1 MASSITVENQGKCS
15 QKSQIP
21 RALSLIKRGM
31 AFMKR
36 NSPIRSNLLKR
47 ANSDA
52 GTSVRPKKL
61 TENLDCQQQPSE
73 EISSVQESNKSSS
86 KTTKTPNK
94 LVKSVSSSK
103 KPLYTRPS
111 PYSYSTKKPQP
122 SRIPVRRC
130 ISVTPIGE
138 RIANLES
145 QENDLVENLKA
156 VREKLEHLKEL
167 RYNNLFFNRLNR
179 QSSNF
184 MPKIEESDM
193 ESIGSSP
200 SVAYIR
206 PIKPRRLSIKV
217 DQ

>member
-1 MASSITVENQGKCS
+1 M
-15 QKSQIP
+15 
-21 RALSLIKRGM
+21 
-31 AFMKR
+31 
-36 NSPIRSNLLKR
+36 
-47 ANSDA
+47 
-52 GTSVRPKKL
+52 
-61 TENLDCQQQPSE
+61 
-73 EISSVQESNKSSS
+73 
-86 KTTKTPNK
+86 
-94 LVKSVSSSK
+94 
-103 KPLYTRPS
+103 
-111 PYSYSTKKPQP
+111 
-122 SRIPVRRC
+122 
-130 ISVTPIGE
+130 TPIGE